1 MHVVPHPYQNFYRPP
16 IHPAYHNQAMMIPA
30 HYYAPGQTFMPHM
43 QPMYPYMHPAQQFM
57 PVSSYNG
64 GLPYQAHPPIAHA

>member
-1 MHVVPHPYQNFYRPP
+1 
-16 IHPAYHNQAMMIPA
+16 MMIPA